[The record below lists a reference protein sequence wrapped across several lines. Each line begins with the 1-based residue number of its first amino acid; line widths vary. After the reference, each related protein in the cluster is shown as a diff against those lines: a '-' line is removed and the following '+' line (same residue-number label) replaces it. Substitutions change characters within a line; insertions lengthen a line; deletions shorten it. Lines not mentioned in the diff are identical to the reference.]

1 MRSNLQEAFVIH
13 SKPYKETSL
22 LVTFFSNEDGKLS
35 AIAKGA
41 KRAKSKFSGNLEPFQ
56 LLQINFSGRSNLKT
70 LISADP
76 LNVYQDFATNKNL
89 YSAFYINEL
98 INSISVA
105 HIDVDTYLSA
115 KESFEYI
122 SERLISGGV
131 VILDDYGGWFTDGVT
146 KFGNELKEDK
156 NYFVIPNHL
165 GQLIIFKI

>member
-98 INSISVA
+98 INSMVKSNEDSSELFNIYKDCLNEIKSTKN
-105 HIDVDTYLSA
+105 IELCLRR
-115 KESFEYI
+115 FELNLF
-122 SERLISGGV
+122 S
-131 VILDDYGGWFTDGVT
+131 T
-146 KFGNELKEDK
+146 
-156 NYFVIPNHL
+156 L
-165 GQLIIFKI
+165 GY

>member
-13 SKPYKETSL
+13 SKPYKETRL
-22 LVTFFSNEDGKLS
+22 LVTFFSSEAGKLS

-98 INSISVA
+98 INSMVKSNE
-105 HIDVDTYLSA
+105 DS
-115 KESFEYI
+115 
-122 SERLISGGV
+122 SERFNIYKDCLNEIKS
-131 VILDDYGGWFTDGVT
+131 T
-146 KFGNELKEDK
+146 KNIKRIVE
-156 NYFVIPNHL
+156 
-165 GQLIIFKI
+165 KIYR

>member
-1 MRSNLQEAFVIH
+1 MRSHLQEAFVIH

-76 LNVYQDFATNKNL
+76 LDVYQDFATNKNL

-98 INSISVA
+98 INSMVKSNE
-105 HIDVDTYLSA
+105 DS
-115 KESFEYI
+115 
-122 SERLISGGV
+122 SELFNIYKDCLNEIKS
-131 VILDDYGGWFTDGVT
+131 T
-146 KFGNELKEDK
+146 KNKKWK
-156 NYFVIPNHL
+156 NWYCIW
-165 GQLIIFKI
+165 